1 MKNTKSDPL
10 GLQTQPSPSC
20 NAPVI
25 GKVTLF
31 RHAPT
36 DIAPDA
42 LIIDTL
48 MTCSKNTIY
57 FKDVHSKFILCDDA
71 LGRAFGA
78 ETPAHLIGKS
88 DNDFFPE
95 ALAKQKRQ
103 DEIAIMQTGVP
114 IIDKLEQGL
123 NAQGEILV
131 LSTSKYP
138 LYDYDGKII
147 GTWGTS
153 RDVTK
158 LVKAEEELAQ
168 ANAKLQALS
177 LIDDLTGLYNQRHF
191 YAILETTIKLFAR
204 KRLSGF
210 SADFCL
216 IFLDIDDFKHINDD
230 YGHVI
235 GDTALRFVSGH
246 IMGHTRSTD
255 TSFRYGGDEYAV
267 ILPDTKLSQGK
278 KIAETFRSVIETNP
292 LVIENHAIHLTV
304 SVGIVAFNNE
314 TIASNMVEKADAKL
328 YQAKHEGKNRVR

>member
-1 MKNTKSDPL
+1 MKNTIITPPDPQTSKSSVRDTPHV
-10 GLQTQPSPSC
+10 GTVS
-20 NAPVI
+20 
-25 GKVTLF
+25 LF
-31 RHAPT
+31 RHAPSG
-36 DIAPDA
+36 IAPDS

-48 MTCSKNTIY
+48 MTCSQNTIY
-57 FKDVHSKFILCDDA
+57 FKDVDSKFFLVDEA
-71 LGRAFGA
+71 LRKAFGA

-88 DNDFFPE
+88 DADFFPE
-95 ALAKQKRQ
+95 SLAKQKRQ
-103 DEIAIMQTGVP
+103 DEIAIMQTGIP

-123 NAQGEILV
+123 NANGEILI

-158 LVKAEEELAQ
+158 LVKAEEALAK

-191 YAILETTIKLFAR
+191 YNILETTINLFTR

-210 SADFCL
+210 SGDFCL
-216 IFLDIDDFKHINDD
+216 IFLDIDDFKRINDI

-235 GDTALRFVSGH
+235 GDAALRFVSGH
-246 IMGHTRSTD
+246 ILAHTRTTD

-267 ILPDTKLSQGK
+267 ILPNTKLSEGK
-278 KIAETFRSVIETNP
+278 KIAEIFRAVIDNSP
-292 LVIENHAIHLTV
+292 LAIDNNSIHLTI
-304 SVGIVAFNNE
+304 SLGIVAFNNE

-328 YQAKHEGKNRVR
+328 YQAKHEGKNLVR